1 MRLIISPIRVCLTS
15 TFFASCLKSLLT
27 HCQLPYTQQ
36 HLPGGKAPVEWYPA
50 GFSPWCSRSVIGQAL
65 LQANEV
71 SRSNVHAGF
80 PWLISK
86 APKRS
91 KRSPK
96 NWLLAL
102 LVPPPQL
109 ELINLI
115 TFFLSPMPGK
125 RSRTAPFKPWFLSLA
140 FLPPSHCRWCVKFWM
155 HILSEQL
162 GCSLCCKALSWTYS
176 VHSAT

>member
-15 TFFASCLKSLLT
+15 TCFASFLKPLLT
-27 HCQLPYTQQ
+27 HCQLPYTQR

-80 PWLISK
+80 PWLSSK
-86 APKRS
+86 AP

-109 ELINLI
+109 ELIDLI
-115 TFFLSPMPGK
+115 TFFQFFPQCQASVQELLGSNLGFFHWPFSL
-125 RSRTAPFKPWFLSLA
+125 RATAAGAWSSGCISSQSSLVA
-140 FLPPSHCRWCVKFWM
+140 
-155 HILSEQL
+155 
-162 GCSLCCKALSWTYS
+162 AS
-176 VHSAT
+176 VARL

>member
-15 TFFASCLKSLLT
+15 TFFASFLKPLLT
-27 HCQLPYTQQ
+27 HCQLPYTQR

-91 KRSPK
+91 PQKLAASPTGSSAPT
-96 NWLLAL
+96 WVDRLDHILS
-102 LVPPPQL
+102 
-109 ELINLI
+109 I
-115 TFFLSPMPGK
+115 LSPMPGK

-140 FLPPSHCRWCVKFWM
+140 FLPPSHCHWCVKFWM

-162 GCSLCCKALSWTYS
+162 GCSLCCKALSWTYW